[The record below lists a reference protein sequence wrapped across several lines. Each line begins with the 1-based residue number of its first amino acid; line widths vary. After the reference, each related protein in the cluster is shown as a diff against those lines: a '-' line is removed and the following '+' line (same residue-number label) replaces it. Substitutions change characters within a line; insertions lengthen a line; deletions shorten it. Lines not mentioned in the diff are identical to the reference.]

1 PRELA
6 EGGEADGH
14 RGVQMRTTKAADG
27 IHRDR
32 HAEPPAR
39 GDDDPPGVLAFGLIE
54 HDVGDHAIAQ
64 DDQQH
69 GAEQLCK
76 ERWHRVEWEAA
87 KLPAQERLVYFRKRG
102 SLPKAAPVA
111 PFT

>member
-1 PRELA
+1 MRAA
-6 EGGEADGH
+6 E
-14 RGVQMRTTKAADG
+14 RADG

-39 GDDDPPGVLAFGLIE
+39 GDDDPPGVLAFRLIE

-76 ERWHRVEWEAA
+76 ERRHRVEWEAA
-87 KLPAQERLVYFRKRG
+87 KLSAWLLLVYRDSRCHRRRPMLEGPWQTSRCG
-102 SLPKAAPVA
+102 SRVPSARSTV
-111 PFT
+111 